1 MAFFLANAWSYKMID
16 VSISNLKTCRT
27 IECCYLYDLK
37 VIKIDDHDYVF
48 ILIISFIELLDL
60 ATFCGPNTFI
70 DGYSSKLTCT

>member
-37 VIKIDDHDYVF
+37 VIKIDDHD
-48 ILIISFIELLDL
+48 
-60 ATFCGPNTFI
+60 
-70 DGYSSKLTCT
+70 